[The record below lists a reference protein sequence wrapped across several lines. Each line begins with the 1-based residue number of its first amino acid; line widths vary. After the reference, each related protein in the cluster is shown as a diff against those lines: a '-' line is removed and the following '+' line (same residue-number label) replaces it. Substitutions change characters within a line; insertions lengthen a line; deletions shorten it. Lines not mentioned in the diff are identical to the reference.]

1 MSRRPIA
8 FNNSSKTDNSIKKNK
23 IEIGLTSADYST
35 NPGGVTWFNGVDS
48 TSQYVIYS
56 DTFSLG
62 TSTLANSKPVCW
74 ATGDFTDAN
83 VLRIINGLPTRYNQT
98 RFTTIASALEFI
110 AGSTI
115 YSMVG
120 GTLDNIVTNGL
131 ILNLDCSQKNSY
143 PGSGTIWYDLSGNGD
158 DGVLSNGST
167 FNSANGGSIVF
178 DGVDDYVLTPSL
190 LDASLNPN
198 ESVFVWFNPT
208 AAGQIVSELGQAV
221 INSTWHD
228 SNIEVNSS
236 GIFSFS
242 VWHNGLT
249 NKVVSSA
256 KSFNNWYHLGFTYS
270 GTTFTAY
277 INGSSIGTTTLIRQ
291 APSSLHYG
299 LCSIDSTNMG
309 TNAYGSG
316 KMGNFMF
323 YNRALTATEVTQNF
337 NAQKS
342 KFGL

>member
-8 FNNSSKTDNSIKKNK
+8 FNNSTKTANSIKKNK
-23 IEIGLTSADYST
+23 IEVGLASADYST

-110 AGSTI
+110 AGSPI
-115 YSMVG
+115 YNMVG

-131 ILNLDCSQKNSY
+131 VFNVDCSQKNSY
-143 PGSGTIWYDLSGNGD
+143 PGSGTIWYDLSGNGN
-158 DGVLSNGST
+158 DGILLNGST
-167 FNSANGGSIVF
+167 FNSADSGSIVF
-178 DGVDDYVLTPSL
+178 DGVDDLMSTSY
-190 LDASLNPN
+190 NI
-198 ESVFVWFNPT
+198 E
-208 AAGQIVSELGQAV
+208 AATSANLQTFCSWVYGTSTNNSFFGSGANGTGQFHIILYFQSSTQLAFGGSYYGGGSPIDQNNVVTVSP
-221 INSTWHD
+221 NSTWNHACIVKTAASTFD
-228 SNIEVNSS
+228 VY
-236 GIFSFS
+236 F
-242 VWHNGLT
+242 NGT
-249 NKVVSSA
+249 KVITGA
-256 KSFNNWYHLGFTYS
+256 TKGANQPAPFYLGRWWLS
-270 GTTFTAY
+270 
-277 INGSSIGTTTLIRQ
+277 Q
-291 APSSLHYG
+291 PCPSRAANVQ
-299 LCSIDSTNMG
+299 I
-309 TNAYGSG
+309 
-316 KMGNFMF
+316 
-323 YNRALTATEVTQNF
+323 YNRTLTQTEITQNY